1 MFTTWSPSNGFT
13 ICNQRWRTLKRQVI
27 ILSEFFNQQKWKTS
41 RWKSIKCKAFGLWM
55 SDNRGWHVFNRF
67 MSVESDTII
76 YIFRQISK
84 LSSVRFVIFEI
95 QCNCWKTQVRSRIQ
109 ARCQVIYGKSASMG
123 ETWARDYPTSSHS
136 PLSVPSVVF
145 VVGIKEGSLIPNTLH
160 RLLLINL
167 FFYLI
172 YI

>member
-13 ICNQRWRTLKRQVI
+13 ICNQRWRTFKRKVI

-41 RWKSIKCKAFGLWM
+41 GWKSIKCKAFGLKM

-95 QCNCWKTQVRSRIQ
+95 QCNCWTVSSRIQ
-109 ARCQVIYGKSASMG
+109 ARFHVIYRKSASTG
-123 ETWARDYPTSSHS
+123 ETWARDFPTSSHS
-136 PLSVPSVVF
+136 PLPVPSVVF

-160 RLLLINL
+160 RLFID
-167 FFYLI
+167 
-172 YI
+172 

>member
-1 MFTTWSPSNGFT
+1 MLKPSRVVAVWLPRINWKYKQFIYSYSLWLFTAWSPSNGFT

-27 ILSEFFNQQKWKTS
+27 ILSEFFNQQKWKTF
-41 RWKSIKCKAFGLWM
+41 RWKIRKSKAFGLWM

-95 QCNCWKTQVRSRIQ
+95 QCN
-109 ARCQVIYGKSASMG
+109 Y
-123 ETWARDYPTSSHS
+123 
-136 PLSVPSVVF
+136 
-145 VVGIKEGSLIPNTLH
+145 
-160 RLLLINL
+160 
-167 FFYLI
+167 
-172 YI
+172 